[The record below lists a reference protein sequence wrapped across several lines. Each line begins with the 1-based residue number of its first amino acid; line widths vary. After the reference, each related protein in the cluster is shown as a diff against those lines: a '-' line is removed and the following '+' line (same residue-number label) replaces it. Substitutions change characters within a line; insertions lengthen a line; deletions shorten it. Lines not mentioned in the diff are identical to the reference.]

1 MKIITDTG
9 SLYSPEEGRK
19 IGIDVLPLN
28 VMVDHKKLSG
38 ICRYSKFRIY

>member
-9 SLYSPEEGRK
+9 SLYSPEEGKK

-28 VMVDHKKLSG
+28 VMVDHKN
-38 ICRYSKFRIY
+38 YQ